1 MDGRTTAHPGV
12 VGGEMA
18 RKREGLKRGA
28 DGCRGKQEA
37 LAEKGVGRKGVDGG
51 WKSNEAE
58 EFSFV
63 SAWLSKVVLEFV
75 SDTLC

>member
-1 MDGRTTAHPGV
+1 
-12 VGGEMA
+12 
-18 RKREGLKRGA
+18 
-28 DGCRGKQEA
+28 
-37 LAEKGVGRKGVDGG
+37 VDGG